1 VAVSACDAC
10 ACLARAA
17 VDFEG
22 NGLSKQVNAIQK
34 EITAKKKVRARLNG
48 DTHAI

>member
-1 VAVSACDAC
+1 MCSR
-10 ACLARAA
+10 LARAA

-48 DTHAI
+48 DTPVISYASA